1 MSATTDIQA
10 AVDDLRDELVALLQR
25 LIRLPTVNPPGDGYE
40 DFCAAFQETLDGLG
54 YATEILRV
62 PPERLDELAP
72 QAHGRPRPNL
82 LATLAHG
89 AGPTVHL
96 NGHYDVVP
104 VGNDWTRDPF
114 GGELAGGWIYGRGA
128 ADMKSG
134 LAAQVIAVEALR
146 RTTGWAGTIVHSAV
160 PDEETV
166 GVDNAGM
173 GFLVEQGRLAGADA
187 VIITEP
193 FGPDGVGIG
202 HKGAIWGE
210 ITLFGKQAHGSSPR
224 LGVNAVEAM
233 ARYLARLDAEL
244 RPRLDER
251 ITELGV
257 TPPESIHSTLSFDTI
272 HGGAATNIVPD
283 RCTVTF
289 NRRLLPG
296 EDLDAARR
304 ELLAPLDGQRFD
316 YRETYSTE
324 PTLVSPEEPVVQ
336 AACRAVRALGLEP
349 KILISAGSDDQRFVV
364 HRAGIM
370 NSLVYGPGTTGL
382 SHISDERISV
392 DDLVL
397 GTKGLALILA
407 ELLKVG

>member
-1 MSATTDIQA
+1 
-10 AVDDLRDELVALLQR
+10 
-25 LIRLPTVNPPGDGYE
+25 
-40 DFCAAFQETLDGLG
+40 
-54 YATEILRV
+54 
-62 PPERLDELAP
+62 
-72 QAHGRPRPNL
+72 
-82 LATLAHG
+82 
-89 AGPTVHL
+89 VHL

-114 GGELAGGWIYGRGA
+114 GGELHDGWIYGRGA

-146 RTTGWAGTIVHSAV
+146 RTTEWAGTIVHSAV
-160 PDEETV
+160 ADEETV
-166 GVDNAGM
+166 GVENAGM
-173 GFLVEQGRLAGADA
+173 GFLVEQGRLDGADA

-244 RPRLDER
+244 RPQLDQR

-272 HGGAATNIVPD
+272 HGGEATNIVPD

-296 EDLDAARR
+296 EDLEAARR
-304 ELLAPLDGQRFD
+304 ELLAPLDGLRHT
-316 YRETYSTE
+316 YRETYATE
-324 PTLVSPEEPVVQ
+324 PTLVPTDAPVVQ
-336 AACRAVRALGLEP
+336 AACRAVRRLGLEP

-364 HRAGIM
+364 HRAGIA

-392 DDLVL
+392 EDLVL
-397 GTKGLALILA
+397 GTQGLALILA
-407 ELLKVG
+407 DLLEAS

>member
-1 MSATTDIQA
+1 MITE
-10 AVDDLRDELVALLQR
+10 AVDDLSDDLVELLQA

-40 DFCAAFQETLDGLG
+40 AFVAAFKKRLDALG
-54 YATEILRV
+54 YATEVHRV
-62 PPERLDELAP
+62 PDEDLATLAP
-72 QAHGRPRPNL
+72 QGEGRPRPNL
-82 LATLAHG
+82 LATLESG

-114 GGELAGGWIYGRGA
+114 GGELVDGWIYGRGA

-146 RTTGWAGTIVHSAV
+146 RSGFSGRIVQSAV

-166 GVDNAGM
+166 GVRNAGM
-173 GFLVEQGRLAGADA
+173 GWLVEQGLLQADA

-210 ITLFGKQAHGSSPR
+210 ITLHGKQAHGSSPR

-233 ARYLARLDAEL
+233 ARYLAALDTEL
-244 RPRLDER
+244 RPLLETRV
-251 ITELGV
+251 TEYGV
-257 TPPESIHSTLSFDTI
+257 TPPEPRATLSFDTI
-272 HGGAATNIVPD
+272 RGGAATNIVPD

-289 NRRLLPG
+289 NRRLIPG
-296 EDLDAARR
+296 ERLEDARE
-304 ELLAPLDGQRFD
+304 ELLAPLEGQHFD
-316 YRETYSTE
+316 YRELYSTE
-324 PTLVSPEEPVVQ
+324 PTLVSEDEPVVQ

-349 KILISAGSDDQRFVV
+349 RILISAGSDDQRFVV
-364 HRAGIM
+364 HNAGIT
-370 NSLVYGPGTTGL
+370 NSLVYGPGTTAL

-392 DDLVL
+392 EDLIL

-407 ELLKVG
+407 ELLGG

>member
-1 MSATTDIQA
+1 MSGSRSDLLA
-10 AVDDLRDELVALLQR
+10 AVDELAGDLVALLQR
-25 LIRLPTVNPPGDGYE
+25 LIRIPTVNPPGDGYQDDVA
-40 DFCAAFQETLDGLG
+40 DFGSVLDALG
-54 YATEILRV
+54 YATEVHRV
-62 PPERLDELAP
+62 PEHELPALAP
-72 QAHGRPRPNL
+72 HAGGRPRPNL
-82 LATLAHG
+82 LATLDHG
-89 AGPTVHL
+89 DGPTVHL

-114 GGELAGGWIYGRGA
+114 GGEVADGWIYGRGA

-146 RTTGWAGTIVHSAV
+146 RTEWRGRIVQSAV

-173 GFLVEQGRLAGADA
+173 GFLVEQGRLDGADA

-210 ITLFGKQAHGSSPR
+210 ITIFGKQAHGSSPR

-233 ARYLARLDAEL
+233 ARYLATLDAEL
-244 RPRLDER
+244 RPKLEER
-251 ITELGV
+251 VTTLGV
-257 TPPESIHSTLSFDTI
+257 TPPEPRSTLSFDTI
-272 HGGAATNIVPD
+272 AGGVATNIVPD

-296 EDLDAARR
+296 ESLDAARE
-304 ELLAPLDGQRFD
+304 ELLAPLDGVKHA
-316 YRETYSTE
+316 YRELYATE
-324 PTLVSPEEPVVQ
+324 PTLVGEEEPVVQ
-336 AACRAVRALGLEP
+336 AACRAVRELGLEP
-349 KILISAGSDDQRFVV
+349 RLLISAGSDDQRFVV
-364 HRAGIM
+364 HRAGIT
-370 NSLVYGPGTTGL
+370 NSLVYGPGTTAL

-392 DDLVL
+392 EDLVL
-397 GTKGLALILA
+397 GTKGLALILD
-407 ELLKVG
+407 ELLAV